1 MPFSSISRWLPLVL
15 ATLSAIGPF
24 AIDTYLP
31 AFPAIGTSLG
41 ATQVEVQQTLTVY
54 MLTFAVMV
62 MWHGS
67 LSDRFGRRRVLIVA
81 SGAFAFASALCA
93 LAPTIEWLWIG
104 RAAQGVF
111 GGAGVV
117 VGRAVVRDLYDGAQA
132 QRLMARVM
140 TIFAVAPAVAPM
152 IGGVLLELAGWR
164 AIFVFLALFGGL
176 QTWLTWRFLPES
188 LPEDARQPLHPVGLA
203 RAYGTVLSNPA
214 FLLLSLATAL
224 NFNGF
229 FLYVMSAPVF
239 IIDHLGLGST
249 AFGWLFVPGVAGMM
263 AGSMLAGRLAGR
275 WSTGRTIAVGYALM
289 LAAGLLNVALSALLP
304 AGLPQSVLPIP
315 LFTLGMA
322 MAMPSL
328 SLLALDLFPA
338 RRGMASSCQSFLQM
352 GLNAAVAGA
361 VVPLLWGST
370 LSLAAGMCL
379 FAGLGLFAFLAWAR
393 RAAA

>member
-1 MPFSSISRWLPLVL
+1 
-15 ATLSAIGPF
+15 
-24 AIDTYLP
+24 
-31 AFPAIGTSLG
+31 
-41 ATQVEVQQTLTVY
+41 
-54 MLTFAVMV
+54 
-62 MWHGS
+62 
-67 LSDRFGRRRVLIVA
+67 
-81 SGAFAFASALCA
+81 
-93 LAPTIEWLWIG
+93 
-104 RAAQGVF
+104 
-111 GGAGVV
+111 
-117 VGRAVVRDLYDGAQA
+117 
-132 QRLMARVM
+132 
-140 TIFAVAPAVAPM
+140 VAPAVAPI
-152 IGGVLLELAGWR
+152 IGGALLELAGWR
-164 AIFVFLALFGGL
+164 SIFVFLALFGAM

-203 RAYGTVLSNPA
+203 RAYGAVLSNRA
-214 FLLLSLATAL
+214 FMLLSLATAL